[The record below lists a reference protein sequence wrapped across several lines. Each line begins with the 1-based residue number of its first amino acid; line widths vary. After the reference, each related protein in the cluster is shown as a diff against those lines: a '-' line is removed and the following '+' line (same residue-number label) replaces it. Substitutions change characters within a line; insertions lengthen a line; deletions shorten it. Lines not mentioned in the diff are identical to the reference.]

1 MTVVPVAFQLASW
14 IPAWWRADA
23 GGDDVVGLM
32 GPVDLTD
39 LLSLRDG
46 AVALTAYCPELGVG
60 VLPGPKPATEAAV
73 QSGQA
78 VIVDR
83 GSSSPS
89 SLVLQREG
97 QWEVVSGNPARPIDL
112 SLDQTGA
119 ELAQAVVRAEH
130 GLREAALEFAV
141 DYRPSSV
148 RPLPPGTSGPRL
160 ALLTR
165 AVRIWTAID
174 AVPRE
179 LRTEALD
186 AALRAAVRATLAAYR
201 EPLVSVHEAHASDR
215 RMA

>member
-1 MTVVPVAFQLASW
+1 
-14 IPAWWRADA
+14 
-23 GGDDVVGLM
+23 
-32 GPVDLTD
+32 
-39 LLSLRDG
+39 
-46 AVALTAYCPELGVG
+46 
-60 VLPGPKPATEAAV
+60 
-73 QSGQA
+73 
-78 VIVDR
+78 
-83 GSSSPS
+83 
-89 SLVLQREG
+89 
-97 QWEVVSGNPARPIDL
+97 
-112 SLDQTGA
+112 LDQTGA

-186 AALRAAVRATLAAYR
+186 AALRAAVRATLAAYM

-215 RMA
+215 RLA